1 MRTLVLLASL
11 VGLLVAG
18 SSSAAADIGDPVAV
32 RRFGD
37 DTVRIE
43 TMWGLSVVIAPAE
56 SMFRNSTP
64 PALIDGVDLLIYN
77 GAAEGNQQG
86 PVYAFEEGRPL
97 DVIVDRL
104 PNSPRVSTAFG
115 VGDFGSLST
124 NSVRVRW
131 MGDTAT
137 DGYYLI
143 EADGLKIV
151 YALTM
156 IQEQIGAVDV
166 FLAPAELGKGIQSL
180 RARYFVPMDTSSST
194 PSAGR
199 EAVGNTL
206 AVTASDAPR
215 TDANAAVVHLKP
227 EPWVMP
233 AELAALFN
241 KKEADAAASMAVF
254 APMSAD
260 QMNHS
265 PANGTHTPRWNVEHM
280 TGIELGFF
288 SGVYA
293 NLDPELRPINRR
305 PAQMPPQ
312 YEAREPSW
320 TGAEEARQIERTQ
333 RYTRRFAYLLD
344 GLPLDELPKGAPR
357 MAKSLSGLF
366 GLMSNHYPE
375 HTAHVVEKTQQP
387 DWPAK

>member
-18 SSSAAADIGDPVAV
+18 SSSAAADPGDPVAV

-43 TMWGLSVVIAPAE
+43 TMWGLRVVIAPAE

-64 PALIDGVDLLIYN
+64 PALADGVDLLIYN

-86 PVYAFEEGRPL
+86 PVYAFEEGRAL

-131 MGDTAT
+131 FGEGAEW
-137 DGYYLI
+137 GHYLI
-143 EADGLKIV
+143 EADGVTIA
-151 YALTM
+151 YAPTAFN
-156 IQEQIGAVDV
+156 GAPPAADV
-166 FLAPAELGKGIQSL
+166 VMGPALSFDRIMPNGV
-180 RARYFVPMDTSSST
+180 RYMVPMDGKSEYAG
-194 PSAGR
+194 PGR
-199 EAVGNTL
+199 EPVGNTF
-206 AVTASDAPR
+206 AVSMHREPKPDSVPM
-215 TDANAAVVHLKP
+215 VVHLKAQ
-227 EPWVMP
+227 PWTMP
-233 AELAALFN
+233 KKLAELFAA
-241 KKEADAAASMAVF
+241 KEADAAASMAVF
-254 APMSAD
+254 APMITA
-260 QMNHS
+260 QMNHK

-280 TGIELGFF
+280 TGTELGFF

-320 TGAEEARQIERTQ
+320 TGAEEARQIERSQ
-333 RYTRRFAYLLD
+333 AYTRRFAYLLD
-344 GLPLDELPKGAPR
+344 GMPLDELPQGAPR
-357 MAKSLSGLF
+357 LAKSLGGLF